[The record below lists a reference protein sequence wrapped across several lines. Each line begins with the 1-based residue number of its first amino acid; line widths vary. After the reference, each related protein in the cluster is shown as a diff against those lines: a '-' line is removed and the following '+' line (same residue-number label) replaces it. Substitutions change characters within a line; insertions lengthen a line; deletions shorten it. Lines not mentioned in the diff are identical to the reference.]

1 MVAVLLLSSCQLSW
15 LYIDKGAGH
24 QTASCKLVKLCLALA
39 LPSLIRILNGLR
51 ASGLDDLAVNRTFMA
66 SFFPTYT
73 STHHS
78 GYGTPD
84 SSPRQEHHYSASAVE
99 SQRGPAA
106 GGYFPAFARSVTAAS
121 QVKPVSSAALLLA
134 ALAGG
139 PESPPQTPQR
149 PFNGF
154 DNLQTQRDTPSTRS
168 ASLMSAINLP
178 FPATTGKASAR
189 SWVGAI
195 SRRAAS
201 RRSLKTYR
209 KVILSLA
216 AVISLFYLYNE
227 VYPTAGNPGWSNLL
241 PRPAGPKV
249 FAFTEPRLAHSQDH
263 LVSYVESHV
272 NGDEYLAQ
280 SDPSFPP
287 QAPQGLSFVDTDDL
301 EEQQG
306 EFGYFAEDEMLE
318 DGGETDEASHRATK
332 EADQMSSAEKERR
345 TQRKLEHALE
355 IVAKR
360 QEAGQSPGRSL
371 TSLADRNGLPEVYL
385 EAIHAH
391 TEIDISHPDVTA
403 EQVARL
409 IDIVDHTRHLTL
421 RTLIWYLTRGLKL
434 AIGDGPAE
442 MDTLMKS
449 IWSVGG
455 GRGLEIA
462 LKHAEEEGQGVGT
475 RLEDRV
481 FWEGW
486 QDAAEQEGHIAIF
499 SKVSSRCKGSNIV

>member
-1 MVAVLLLSSCQLSW
+1 
-15 LYIDKGAGH
+15 
-24 QTASCKLVKLCLALA
+24 
-39 LPSLIRILNGLR
+39 
-51 ASGLDDLAVNRTFMA
+51 
-66 SFFPTYT
+66 
-73 STHHS
+73 
-78 GYGTPD
+78 
-84 SSPRQEHHYSASAVE
+84 
-99 SQRGPAA
+99 
-106 GGYFPAFARSVTAAS
+106 
-121 QVKPVSSAALLLA
+121 
-134 ALAGG
+134 
-139 PESPPQTPQR
+139 
-149 PFNGF
+149 
-154 DNLQTQRDTPSTRS
+154 
-168 ASLMSAINLP
+168 
-178 FPATTGKASAR
+178 
-189 SWVGAI
+189 
-195 SRRAAS
+195 
-201 RRSLKTYR
+201 
-209 KVILSLA
+209 
-216 AVISLFYLYNE
+216 
-227 VYPTAGNPGWSNLL
+227 
-241 PRPAGPKV
+241 
-249 FAFTEPRLAHSQDH
+249 
-263 LVSYVESHV
+263 VESHV
-272 NGDEYLAQ
+272 NADECLAQ

-345 TQRKLEHALE
+345 MQRKLEHALE

-371 TSLADRNGLPEVYL
+371 TSLADRNGLPKVYL

-434 AIGDGPAE
+434 AIGDEPAE
-442 MDTLMKS
+442 MDALMKS